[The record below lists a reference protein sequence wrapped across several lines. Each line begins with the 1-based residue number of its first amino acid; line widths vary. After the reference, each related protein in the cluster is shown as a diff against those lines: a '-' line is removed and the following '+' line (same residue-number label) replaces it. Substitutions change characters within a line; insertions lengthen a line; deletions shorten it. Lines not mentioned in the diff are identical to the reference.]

1 MKYIYYIIILILFL
15 LFAVVNVFKVKKH
28 DSIWIKM
35 EFEGSIQNI
44 THLKFRKNSFVKVNG
59 IWVALSY
66 NELFEDKN
74 LIGLK
79 IAKKKGEKGV
89 WIEKKRD
96 SNEFYFKLTQGS
108 LVNDENIINQLVR
121 PH

>member
-1 MKYIYYIIILILFL
+1 V
-15 LFAVVNVFKVKKH
+15 FAIVNVYKVKMH
-28 DSIWIKM
+28 DSNWNKM

-44 THLKFRKNSFVKVNG
+44 THLNFRKNSFVKVNDFW
-59 IWVALSY
+59 IALSY

-89 WIEKKRD
+89 WIERKLN
-96 SNEFYFKLTQGS
+96 SNEFYFKSTQGS
-108 LVNDENIINQLVR
+108 FVNDEKIINQITQHSL
-121 PH
+121 

>member
-15 LFAVVNVFKVKKH
+15 LFVVINVFKVKKH

-44 THLKFRKNSFVKVNG
+44 THLNYRKNSFVKVNDVW
-59 IWVALSY
+59 IALSY
-66 NELFEDKN
+66 NQLFEDKN

-89 WIEKKRD
+89 WIEKKRN
-96 SNEFYFKLTQGS
+96 SNEFYFKSTQGS
-108 LVNDENIINQLVR
+108 FVKDEKIINQLDL
-121 PH
+121 P